1 MFNRIL
7 VAVDGSESSLN
18 ALRQT
23 FPLARAEGSTIKV
36 AAVVPPHE
44 GELRLV
50 GVRQNVAEM
59 MSEPYVNALKD
70 AQELADAAGVRV
82 ETILEHGEPHETIV
96 ELAEAER
103 CDLIVVGVR
112 GCNPADQVLLGSMT
126 ARVIGYS
133 HTDILVVP
141 KDSHM
146 GLDHILVSVDGSES
160 SKGAVKSAIELHRS
174 YGSAVT
180 VLAVAD
186 IPPHIYGVDPSVA
199 EALMGKARKHLDEA
213 VGQALAAGVQVEP
226 LLREGEPPQLIVQLA
241 RETKSNLIVMGSHGR
256 TGLKRLL
263 MGSVTERVVGH
274 AGCPVLVARRL

>member
-23 FPLARAEGSTIKV
+23 FPLARAEGSTIRV
-36 AAVVPPHE
+36 VAVVPPYE

-70 AQELADAAGVRV
+70 ALELAEAAGVRV
-82 ETILEHGEPHETIV
+82 EANLEHGEPHEIIV
-96 ELAEAER
+96 ELAEAQQ

-141 KDSHM
+141 KDSSM
-146 GLDHILVSVDGSES
+146 GLNHILVSVDGSES
-160 SKGAVKSAIELHRS
+160 SKGAMKSAIDFHRA
-174 YGSAVT
+174 YGSAVK
-180 VLAVAD
+180 VIAVAD
-186 IPPHIYGVDPSVA
+186 VPPHIYGVDPSVA
-199 EALMGKARKHLDEA
+199 DVLIGKARKDLEEVTAAAEEA
-213 VGQALAAGVQVEP
+213 GIRVEP
-226 LLREGEPPQLIVQLA
+226 LLREGDPAEIITQLA
-241 RETKSNLIVMGSHGR
+241 QEMKSDLIVMGSHGR
-256 TGLKRLL
+256 TGLRRLL

>member
-18 ALRQT
+18 ALSQT
-23 FPLARAEGSTIKV
+23 FPLARAEGSTIRIV
-36 AAVVPPHE
+36 AVVPPYE

-70 AQELADAAGVRV
+70 AQELADAAGARV
-82 ETILEHGEPHETIV
+82 EAILEQGEPHERIV

-112 GCNPADQVLLGSMT
+112 GCNPTDRVLLGSMT

-133 HTDILVVP
+133 NTDILVVP

-146 GLDHILVSVDGSES
+146 GLDQILVSVDGSDS
-160 SKGAVKSAIELHRS
+160 SKGAMKSAIEFQRS

-180 VLAVAD
+180 VIAVAD
-186 IPPHIYGVDPSVA
+186 VPPHIYGVDPSVA
-199 EALMGKARKHLDEA
+199 EGLIIEARKIVEEA
-213 VGQALAAGVQVEP
+213 AAQAEAAGVRVEP
-226 LLREGEPPQLIVQLA
+226 MLREGEPAKLIVQLA
-241 RETKSNLIVMGSHGR
+241 KEMKSDLIVMGSHGR
-256 TGLKRLL
+256 TGLRRLL

-274 AGCPVLVARRL
+274 AGCPVLVTRSP